1 MAGSRRGFGI
11 AAAVPAEVTR
21 AAAAEAESLG
31 YDSFWVND
39 TPQGDGLAA
48 LAEAAQV
55 TETIALGVGV
65 IALSR
70 RSPSSIAAQVLGQSG
85 AADDVGD
92 AGTSLPLHR
101 LLLGVGSGAGGP
113 GALARVRDGVQAL
126 REALD
131 ATIYISALGPKMCH
145 LAGEVAD
152 GVLFNWL
159 TPEYA
164 RRSVEW
170 VQAGAAKAGRQTPA
184 LAAYV
189 RVALGDDAARRLT
202 EEGSRY
208 ARIPAYADHFRRMGV
223 APVDTCIAASSAEAI
238 QEALAAWDGVLDEV
252 VVRAITPHD
261 TVEETL
267 ALVRAAAPLRAG

>member
-1 MAGSRRGFGI
+1 MAGTRRGFGI

-21 AAAAEAESLG
+21 ATAAEAESLG

-48 LAEAAQV
+48 LGEAAQV
-55 TETIALGVGV
+55 TTTIALGVGV

-70 RSPSSIAAQVLGQSG
+70 RSPESIAAQALGQTG
-85 AADDVGD
+85 AGGDVG
-92 AGTSLPLHR
+92 TRLPLDR
-101 LLLGVGSGAGGP
+101 LLLGVGSGAGGR
-113 GALARVRDGVQAL
+113 GALERVRDGVQAL

-159 TPEYA
+159 TPEHA

-170 VQAGAAKAGRQTPA
+170 VQAGAAKAGRPTPA

-208 ARIPAYADHFRRMGV
+208 ARIPAYGDHFRRMGV
-223 APVDTCIAASSAEAI
+223 APVDTCIAASTAEEI
-238 QEALAAWDGVLDEV
+238 QEALAAWDGILDEV

-267 ALVRAAAPLRAG
+267 ALVRAAAPRRAG